1 MKNKSVVRLTI
12 SLILVI
18 ALLGSFASAA
28 FAAQYPNEASSEF
41 ANGSRTYEAY
51 MKKTANS
58 EHVTPITDT
67 QVYHTKGYET
77 SISITKTYETT
88 WTGSGEINA
97 GYNGVFVELSGTIGV
112 ANSTTKSI
120 ATTVGFTIPEDRDS
134 GYYRIELRCPKYTV
148 REMLYDISN
157 NGILTVFEKTLQHM
171 PGTNA
176 GYYILSSY

>member
-1 MKNKSVVRLTI
+1 MKNKSVTRFTI

-18 ALLGSFASAA
+18 ALLGSFASTA
-28 FAAQYPNEASSEF
+28 FAAYYPDEASQEYTH
-41 ANGSRTYEAY
+41 GSRLYEGY
-51 MKKTANS
+51 MKKTRNS

-67 QVYHTKGYET
+67 QVYHTEGYET

-88 WTGSGEINA
+88 WTGSGEITA
-97 GYNGVFVELSGTIGV
+97 GYDGVFIDLSGTIGV

-120 ATTVGFTIPEDRDS
+120 STTVEFTIPEDKPD

-148 REMLYDISN
+148 REILSDISN
-157 NGILTVFEKTLQHM
+157 NGILTVFQKTLQNM

-176 GYYILSSY
+176 GYYILKSY